1 MLSTIVRAVAATTTG
16 LTTRDRVKSD
26 LKITGTAEDDYIDEA
41 IARVSALI
49 CSHLKIPMAD
59 DGSRTLASEELVQTF
74 RFRHHHEYHRES
86 IVLARKPVTAV
97 AYVKINDVLLDPD
110 DYELIG
116 RSGILYR
123 LRFGHPCHW
132 VCRGKVEI
140 RNTAGWLLPD
150 NGAQS
155 TLPSDIEGVAVD
167 LIKAAREARTRDPM
181 VKSVTVVDV
190 DQVDYWVGNIGQGP
204 FPPDIE
210 AKLEAYRYRSL

>member
-26 LKITGTAEDDYIDEA
+26 LKITGTAEDAYIDEA

-49 CSHLKIPMAD
+49 CSYLKVPMAD
-59 DGSRTLASEELVQTF
+59 DGSRTLASEDLVQTF
-74 RFRHHHEYHRES
+74 RFRHHDHHRES
-86 IVLARKPVTAV
+86 LVLARKPVTAV
-97 AYVKINDVLLDPD
+97 AYVKINDVVIDQD

-123 LRFGHPCHW
+123 LRFGHPSHW
-132 VCRGKVEI
+132 PCRGKVEV
-140 RNTAGWLLPD
+140 RSTAGWLLPND
-150 NGAQS
+150 TGQS

-181 VKSVTVVDV
+181 VKSVAVVDV